1 MGESRCLLCEGRIV
15 NGRCQDCGMNYN
27 RRRTYRL
34 NGSGGY
40 TVTVQ
45 KENAAGNKKPPSAQA
60 VNAQRTESTQRRT
73 KEMYGNRASYPYHK
87 EQTAKKRNF
96 GGIVVAVIV
105 AVGIIS
111 SAGEWIYEK
120 VSEIQSDRAE
130 TAAVWETNTG
140 DEEYVYDP
148 YEYVTEVL
156 PEGGESMTA
165 VLQPGVYIGGSQLP
179 VGQYSV
185 KAVEGLGSV
194 TLEDTD
200 LMICRL
206 ETLWS
211 EEVAAYDEYQE
222 EYPYETETTADDFR
236 LFEGWALKVQPGVA
250 VEISSDNAQIDTQK
264 EPQKNTV
271 LNTVVLEDGM
281 VAGEEFP
288 AGVYD
293 LTAVSDY
300 GSVVV
305 KRGEYDVFNS
315 FLEAGTLSGEYR
327 NLVLEE
333 GDQIIIEEDYT
344 GEEFEVRLDAC
355 EKIYPGQ

>member
-15 NGRCQDCGMNYN
+15 NGRCEDCGMNYN

-45 KENAAGNKKPPSAQA
+45 KEKAAGNKKPPSAQA

-105 AVGIIS
+105 AVGVIS
-111 SAGEWIYEK
+111 SAGEWIYDK
-120 VSEIQSDRAE
+120 VSEIQSGRAE

-185 KAVEGLGSV
+185 KAVEGLGNV

-236 LFEGWALKVQPGVA
+236 LFEGWALKVQPGMA
-250 VEISSDNAQIDTQK
+250 VEVSSENAQTASQK
-264 EPQKNTV
+264 VPQKNAQDHS
-271 LNTVVLEDGM
+271 VVLEDGM
-281 VAGEEFP
+281 EAGVDFP
-288 AGVYD
+288 AGDYN
-293 LTAVSDY
+293 LTVVSDY

-305 KRGEYDVFNS
+305 KRGDYEVFHS
-315 FLEAGTLSGEYR
+315 FLEAGQLTGEYR
-327 NLVLEE
+327 NLVLKE

-344 GEEFEVRLDAC
+344 GEGFEVHLDAC
-355 EKIYPGQ
+355 EKIYPE

>member
-1 MGESRCLLCEGRIV
+1 MGESRCLLCEGHIV
-15 NGRCQDCGMNYN
+15 NGRCQDCGMNYS

-34 NGSGGY
+34 NGNGSF
-40 TVTVQ
+40 TVTER
-45 KENAAGNKKPPSAQA
+45 KEKAAGDRKTSPVQA
-60 VNAQRTESTQRRT
+60 GNAQRNAGTYQRS
-73 KEMYGNRASYPYHK
+73 KEMYGNRTAYPYNNGK
-87 EQTAKKRNF
+87 TAKKKNY
-96 GGIVVAVIV
+96 GGIVVAAIV
-105 AVGIIS
+105 AIGVIS

-120 VSEIQSDRAE
+120 ASEIHTGQAE
-130 TAAVWETNTG
+130 TEAVWESNTG

-148 YEYVTEVL
+148 YEYVTEVM
-156 PEGGESMTA
+156 PKSGESMTA
-165 VLQPGVYIGGSQLP
+165 VLQPGVYIGGRQLP

-185 KAVEGLGSV
+185 KAVEGLGNV
-194 TLEDTD
+194 ILEDTE
-200 LMICRL
+200 LISYRW
-206 ETLWS
+206 ETLWA
-211 EEVAAYDEYQE
+211 EDMKTDDEYQ
-222 EYPYETETTADDFR
+222 YETETTADDFR
-236 LFEGWALKVQPGVA
+236 LFEGWALKVQPGMA

-288 AGVYD
+288 AGAYD

-305 KRGEYDVFNS
+305 KRGEYDVFHS